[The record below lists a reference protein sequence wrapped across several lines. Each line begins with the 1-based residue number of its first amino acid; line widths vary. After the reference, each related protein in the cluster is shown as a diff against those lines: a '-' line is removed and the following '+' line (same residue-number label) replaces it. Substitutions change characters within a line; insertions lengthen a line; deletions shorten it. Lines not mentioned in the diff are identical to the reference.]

1 MRIQTGR
8 GTIPLITL
16 IGIWSISALNA
27 LPGLA
32 VTPILGKLS
41 VIFPHSTELDVQML
55 SSLPSLL
62 IIPFIILAGKLTE
75 KVNFIRL
82 LQVGLAI
89 FALSGILYLFAG
101 KMWQL
106 IAISA
111 MLGVGSG
118 MIIPLSTGLISKY
131 FVGPYRVKQFGF
143 SSAITNITLVVATAV
158 TGYLAEV
165 NWHLPFVVY
174 LFPLVSLVLSVYLR
188 RSMISEEGS
197 ASIANDEKE
206 ETGVPPIDPEVG
218 KSKYGVNIKHLLQVM
233 MFYGLSTYLALIVT
247 FNLPFL
253 MEEYHFSS
261 GDSGVMISL
270 FFLAIMAPGLFLNRI
285 VGLFREKTK
294 FYSLLCIAVGL
305 ALIWISPKEWVIAP
319 GCILVG
325 LGYGVIQPVI
335 YDKTTHTAVPKKA
348 TLALA
353 FVMMMNYLAILLC
366 PFIIDFFQSTVF
378 HIKSQQ
384 PLILPTCFFFRC
396 GEPPDYPKSN
406 CCKSTTNRSSRQW
419 THPKRKQKF
428 KGIHIQPAE
437 YFRYS
442 HAKISFQFFILHTY

>member
-233 MFYGLSTYLALIVT
+233 MFYGLATYLALIVT

-384 PLILPTCFFFRC
+384 FAFVFNLCITLVALIWA
-396 GEPPDYPKSN
+396 Y
-406 CCKSTTNRSSRQW
+406 CKRNTFL
-419 THPKRKQKF
+419 F
-428 KGIHIQPAE
+428 KE
-437 YFRYS
+437 
-442 HAKISFQFFILHTY
+442 

>member
-197 ASIANDEKE
+197 ASITNDEKE
-206 ETGVPPIDPEVG
+206 ETGVPPIGPEVG

-325 LGYGVIQPVI
+325 LGYGVIQPVV
-335 YDKTTHTAVPKKA
+335 YNQTTHTAISRKV

-353 FVMMMNYLAILLC
+353 FVMAMNYLAILLC

-384 PLILPTCFFFRC
+384 FAFVFNLCISIVMLVISYT
-396 GEPPDYPKSN
+396 
-406 CCKSTTNRSSRQW
+406 
-419 THPKRKQKF
+419 KRN
-428 KGIHIQPAE
+428 
-437 YFRYS
+437 
-442 HAKISFQFFILHTY
+442 SFLFNDNLK

>member
-325 LGYGVIQPVI
+325 LGYGVIQRVI

-384 PLILPTCFFFRC
+384 FAFVFNLCITLVALIWA
-396 GEPPDYPKSN
+396 Y
-406 CCKSTTNRSSRQW
+406 CKRNTFL
-419 THPKRKQKF
+419 F
-428 KGIHIQPAE
+428 KE
-437 YFRYS
+437 
-442 HAKISFQFFILHTY
+442 

>member
-82 LQVGLAI
+82 LQVGLAV

-131 FVGPYRVKQFGF
+131 FVGSYRVKQFGF

-197 ASIANDEKE
+197 ASITNDEKE
-206 ETGVPPIDPEVG
+206 DTGVPPVDPEVG

-384 PLILPTCFFFRC
+384 FAFVFNLCITLVALIWA
-396 GEPPDYPKSN
+396 Y
-406 CCKSTTNRSSRQW
+406 CKRNTFL
-419 THPKRKQKF
+419 F
-428 KGIHIQPAE
+428 KE
-437 YFRYS
+437 
-442 HAKISFQFFILHTY
+442 

>member
-384 PLILPTCFFFRC
+384 FAFVFNLCMT
-396 GEPPDYPKSN
+396 
-406 CCKSTTNRSSRQW
+406 STI
-419 THPKRKQKF
+419 KK
-428 KGIHIQPAE
+428 
-437 YFRYS
+437 
-442 HAKISFQFFILHTY
+442 

>member
-82 LQVGLAI
+82 LQLGLAI

-270 FFLAIMAPGLFLNRI
+270 FFFAIMAPGLFLNRI

-384 PLILPTCFFFRC
+384 FAFVFNLCITLVALIWA
-396 GEPPDYPKSN
+396 Y
-406 CCKSTTNRSSRQW
+406 CKRNTFL
-419 THPKRKQKF
+419 F
-428 KGIHIQPAE
+428 KE
-437 YFRYS
+437 
-442 HAKISFQFFILHTY
+442 

>member
-131 FVGPYRVKQFGF
+131 FVGPYRVKQFGV

-197 ASIANDEKE
+197 ASITNDEKE
-206 ETGVPPIDPEVG
+206 ETGVPPIGPEVG

-384 PLILPTCFFFRC
+384 FAFVFNLCITLVALIWA
-396 GEPPDYPKSN
+396 Y
-406 CCKSTTNRSSRQW
+406 CKRNTFL
-419 THPKRKQKF
+419 F
-428 KGIHIQPAE
+428 KE
-437 YFRYS
+437 
-442 HAKISFQFFILHTY
+442 

>member
-75 KVNFIRL
+75 RVNFIRL

-131 FVGPYRVKQFGF
+131 FVGPYRVKQFGL
-143 SSAITNITLVVATAV
+143 SSAITNLTLVAATAV

-174 LFPLVSLVLSVYLR
+174 LFPLLSLVLSVYLQ
-188 RSMISEEGS
+188 RSMISEEGR
-197 ASIANDEKE
+197 ASITNDEK
-206 ETGVPPIDPEVG
+206 TDAGTPVDPEVG
-218 KSKYGVNIKHLLQVM
+218 KYKYGVNIKYLLQVM
-233 MFYGLSTYLALIVT
+233 MFYGLATYLALIVT

-285 VGLFREKTK
+285 VGLFREKTT
-294 FYSLLCIAVGL
+294 FYSLLCMAVGL

-335 YDKTTHTAVPKKA
+335 YDKTTHTAVAKKA

-384 PLILPTCFFFRC
+384 FAFVFNLCITLVALVWAYR
-396 GEPPDYPKSN
+396 
-406 CCKSTTNRSSRQW
+406 
-419 THPKRKQKF
+419 KRNTFLF
-428 KGIHIQPAE
+428 KG
-437 YFRYS
+437 
-442 HAKISFQFFILHTY
+442 

>member
-41 VIFPHSTELDVQML
+41 VIFPRSTELDVQML

-384 PLILPTCFFFRC
+384 FAFVFNLCITLVALIWA
-396 GEPPDYPKSN
+396 Y
-406 CCKSTTNRSSRQW
+406 CKRNTFL
-419 THPKRKQKF
+419 F
-428 KGIHIQPAE
+428 KE
-437 YFRYS
+437 
-442 HAKISFQFFILHTY
+442 